1 MRHAAVNADAF
12 HHDDDCVYDG
22 NLVCATQL
30 TAAIICLPDEVQ
42 LSRLHD
48 VSDWTFVFVLE

>member
-12 HHDDDCVYDG
+12 HHDDDCVHDG

-30 TAAIICLPDEVQ
+30 TAAIKCLLNEEQ
-42 LSRLHD
+42 LLRMHD
-48 VSDWTFVFVLE
+48 VSDSTFVFVLE